1 MCKPQASM
9 LLRDIRTIP
18 HSQDPLTLCHKRLHA
33 HCTHNKKRI
42 GTTKKYIKAAVMLF
56 GACMVSFILGLGILP
71 ECVHPNILLS
81 HSELYTSTAGN
92 TRHY

>member
-1 MCKPQASM
+1 MCKPQAGM
-9 LLRDIRTIP
+9 LFLDISTIP

-56 GACMVSFILGLGILP
+56 DACMVSFILGLGILP